1 MLWYWVAW
9 GVMFGAGEGWALFNR
24 TPGDT
29 LSETVW
35 YWVLGYRWAHPAK
48 PTAATMP
55 TPVYA
60 HAFQGADIHGGPTF
74 DLPVERRS
82 AWTWRTFAVG
92 AFLLWLFFH
101 GTFGMFAG

>member
-1 MLWYWVAW
+1 VNGALPVWYWVAW
-9 GVMFGAGEGWALFNR
+9 GIMFLAGEGWALFNR

-35 YWVLGYRWAHPAK
+35 YWLLGYRWAHPAK
-48 PTAATMP
+48 SGQVMSGRT
-55 TPVYA
+55 
-60 HAFQGADIHGGPTF
+60 HGVRVREYGPI
-74 DLPVERRS
+74 ERKS

-101 GTFGMFAG
+101 LTFGWFAG

>member
-1 MLWYWVAW
+1 MSDALPVWFWVAW
-9 GVMFGAGEGWALFNR
+9 GIMFLAGEGWALFNR

-35 YWVLGYRWAHPAK
+35 YWILGYRWAHPSKDAQTWRT
-48 PTAATMP
+48 TA
-55 TPVYA
+55 
-60 HAFQGADIHGGPTF
+60 GLK
-74 DLPVERRS
+74 LPIERKS

-101 GTFGMFAG
+101 LTFGWFAG

>member
-1 MLWYWVAW
+1 VNAALPVWCWVAW
-9 GVMFGAGEGWALFNR
+9 GIMFLAGEGWALFNR

-35 YWVLGYRWAHPAK
+35 YWLLGYRWAHPKHEGTDKAW
-48 PTAATMP
+48 
-55 TPVYA
+55 
-60 HAFQGADIHGGPTF
+60 
-74 DLPVERRS
+74 ERKS

-101 GTFGMFAG
+101 LTFGWFAG

>member
-1 MLWYWVAW
+1 MNGLPVWYWVAW
-9 GVMFGAGEGWALFNR
+9 ALMFLGGEGYALFNR

-35 YWVLGYRWAHPAK
+35 YWLCGYRWAHPAK
-48 PTAATMP
+48 AGEWKS
-55 TPVYA
+55 
-60 HAFQGADIHGGPTF
+60 GARGD
-74 DLPVERRS
+74 DVAVAPVERKS

-101 GTFGMFAG
+101 LTFGWFAG

>member
-1 MLWYWVAW
+1 MTWYWVAW
-9 GVMFGAGEGWALFNR
+9 ALMFLGGEGYALFNR

-35 YWVLGYRWAHPAK
+35 YWLCGYRWAHPAK
-48 PTAATMP
+48 AG
-55 TPVYA
+55 VS
-60 HAFQGADIHGGPTF
+60 GARPRRGAVG
-74 DLPVERRS
+74 PVERKS

-101 GTFGMFAG
+101 LTFGWFAG

>member
-1 MLWYWVAW
+1 MTWYWVAW
-9 GVMFGAGEGWALFNR
+9 ALMFLGGEGYALFNR

-35 YWVLGYRWAHPAK
+35 YWLLGYRWAHPVANTGHQMRVTK
-48 PTAATMP
+48 GNRTATS
-55 TPVYA
+55 
-60 HAFQGADIHGGPTF
+60 Q
-74 DLPVERRS
+74 VERKS

-101 GTFGMFAG
+101 LTFGWFAG

>member
-1 MLWYWVAW
+1 MTWFWIAW
-9 GVMFGAGEGWALFNR
+9 GVMFCAGEGWALFNR

-29 LSETVW
+29 FSETVW

-48 PTAATMP
+48 PFTPGRRLVPTTVATAADSDQVHM
-55 TPVYA
+55 
-60 HAFQGADIHGGPTF
+60 
-74 DLPVERRS
+74 PVERKS

-101 GTFGMFAG
+101 LTFGMFAG